1 MNGVV
6 SFCGS
11 LLIGIACL
19 ASIFSFVSFFAW
31 LVIMKLIEPIFV
43 QVALFLQSFS
53 WLSSFCCSLWIIFN
67 CACDFWIDI
76 KASAPAIN
84 TTATM
89 ITDIDNGVWV
99 VAFSIALISSNIFDL
114 AKLLQH
120 FNQGVFIW
128 ILWSNCNLM
137 SIIFGTCL

>member
-1 MNGVV
+1 MNGVA
-6 SFCGS
+6 FCCGS
-11 LLIGIACL
+11 FLIWLSCL
-19 ASIFSFVSFFAW
+19 ASKLRFVSFFAW

-53 WLSSFCCSLWIIFN
+53 WFSSFCCSLWITFN

-84 TTATM
+84 TTVTM
-89 ITDIDNGVWV
+89 IVDIDNGVWV
-99 VAFSIALISSNIFDL
+99 VAFSFALISPNIFDL

-120 FNQGVFIW
+120 FNQGAFIW
-128 ILWSNCNLM
+128 I
-137 SIIFGTCL
+137 

>member
-1 MNGVV
+1 MNGVA
-6 SFCGS
+6 FCCGS
-11 LLIGIACL
+11 FLIWLSCL
-19 ASIFSFVSFFAW
+19 ASKFRFVSFFAW

-43 QVALFLQSFS
+43 QVALFLQSFN
-53 WLSSFCCSLWIIFN
+53 WFSSFCCSLWIIFN

-99 VAFSIALISSNIFDL
+99 VAFSFALISSNIFDL